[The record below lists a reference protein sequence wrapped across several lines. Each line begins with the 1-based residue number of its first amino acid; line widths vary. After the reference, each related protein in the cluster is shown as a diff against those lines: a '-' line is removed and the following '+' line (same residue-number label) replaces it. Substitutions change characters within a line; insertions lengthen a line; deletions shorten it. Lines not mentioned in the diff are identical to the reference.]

1 MRVTRPLW
9 DPTGCVP
16 ACARRPC
23 GWAVRWPRWCRTIR
37 RFMAFRRCW
46 NFRPHAPAPVQVP
59 TGEAVLLEEQDRS
72 RWDQLL
78 IRRGLAALSRA
89 EGLGEPIG
97 FYTVQAAIAACH
109 AQARIPE
116 DTDWRRIASLYDLLA
131 ELAPNPVVE
140 VNRAL
145 AHGRAY
151 GPDAGLTILAQLD
164 NDSTLSG

>member
-1 MRVTRPLW
+1 
-9 DPTGCVP
+9 
-16 ACARRPC
+16 
-23 GWAVRWPRWCRTIR
+23 
-37 RFMAFRRCW
+37 
-46 NFRPHAPAPVQVP
+46 
-59 TGEAVLLEEQDRS
+59 
-72 RWDQLL
+72 
-78 IRRGLAALSRA
+78 
-89 EGLGEPIG
+89 LGEPIG

-164 NDSTLSG
+164 NDSTLSGSHLVPGVRGDLLALAGRSAEAVPSSAALRRSLETSGNGTSCSGEQSC